1 MGTPSRK
8 RMLVAIAAFHVPARE
23 SFLFR
28 VIETYAAYSTISV
41 DLIIDTNAAELRDA
55 LLRRFSGLRMSV
67 NVLGVEDMRRF
78 RAADLDAEDRNSDA
92 ERLGIEFWDLTRA
105 HRHHFRARLEEFDFF
120 LYSEDDVAVSE
131 EGFQY
136 FLERYQ
142 PLWKRNWLFG
152 FYRTEVSLSGALQ
165 LPDHMRSDRIVD
177 APVFVAD
184 DGHWYVEPKNAYCA
198 FWLVDREQLREFV
211 DEPSGRY
218 LGGEEG
224 WDTRAKLAF
233 GWQNGRVAGPVPFW
247 PWQRRRDTWIPRVVH
262 PIDHA
267 GRLEPRAAVQHMP
280 NNYANHSSFGV
291 ALNDLFVWRNGGP
304 GNSLVPLPNH
314 VSHPCPQ

>member
-1 MGTPSRK
+1 MGTRSRK

-28 VIETYAAYSTISV
+28 VIETYAAYSTVSV
-41 DLIIDTNAAELRDA
+41 DLIIDTNAAELRDV
-55 LLRRFSGLRMSV
+55 LTRRFHGVRMSV

-78 RAADLDAEDRNSDA
+78 RDADLEAEDRNADA
-92 ERLGIEFWDLTRA
+92 QRLGTDFWDLTRA
-105 HRHHFRARLEEFDFF
+105 HRHHFRARQEEFDFF
-120 LYSEDDVAVSE
+120 LYTEDDVAVSE
-131 EGFQY
+131 DGFHF

-142 PLWKRNWLFG
+142 PLWKNNWMFG
-152 FYRTEVSLSGALQ
+152 FFRTELSSSGALQ
-165 LPDHMRSDRIVD
+165 LPDHMRGDRIVD

-184 DGHWYVEPKNAYCA
+184 DGHWYVQPKNAYCA

-211 DEPSGRY
+211 EEPSGRY

-233 GWQNGRVAGPVPFW
+233 GWQNGRVAGPVSFW

-262 PIDHA
+262 PIDQT
-267 GRLEPRAAVQHMP
+267 GRLDLRAAVQHMP
-280 NNYANHSSFGV
+280 NNYANHSSFG
-291 ALNDLFVWRNGGP
+291 AAMTDLFAWNGGP
-304 GNSLVPLPNH
+304 ANALVPLPNH
-314 VSHPCPQ
+314 RTHPCPQ